1 MNIFKKI
8 LQFIAI
14 ISLAV
19 FILLGILI
27 VMIQAV
33 GIVTLNSTLAQSVDM
48 IKTISIASAGILG
61 VSSFI
66 LSYLTKDSKT
76 QTKEGR

>member
-1 MNIFKKI
+1 MNVCKKI
-8 LQFIAI
+8 LQFIAV

-27 VMIQAV
+27 VLIQAV

-48 IKTISIASAGILG
+48 IKTISIASAGVLG

-66 LSYLTKDSKT
+66 LSYLTKGSKT
-76 QTKEGR
+76 